1 LKRQTANGK
10 RQTANG
16 KQQTA
21 DGEVIMFD
29 VKMLTQLVGDTVR
42 KDVDSLVGCITLL
55 ASDAGL
61 QAVLW
66 EPHRRLIGG
75 ALDAVVV
82 DEAHAVIVEVE
93 RQLGEYFEGVRTV
106 FDVPLDLQGTDFQ
119 KRVWEQLLAIPYG
132 ETRSYGDLARALGD
146 PQMAQAV
153 GAANGNNPVSI
164 IVPCHRVVGASGAL
178 TGYAGGVDVK
188 AKLLALER
196 KHALVGQIDL
206 F

>member
-1 LKRQTANGK
+1 
-10 RQTANG
+10 
-16 KQQTA
+16 
-21 DGEVIMFD
+21 MFD
-29 VKMLTQLVGDTVR
+29 GKMLQQLVGETVR
-42 KDVDSLVGCITLL
+42 KDVDSPVGSITLL

-66 EPHRRLIGG
+66 EPHRRLVGEG
-75 ALDAVVV
+75 LDAIVV
-82 DEAHAVIVEVE
+82 DEAHGVVVEAE
-93 RQLGEYFEGVRTV
+93 RQLGEYFEGVRMV

-119 KRVWEQLLAIPYG
+119 KRVWAQLLEIPYG

-153 GAANGNNPVSI
+153 GAANGNNPISI
-164 IVPCHRVVGASGAL
+164 VVPCHRVVGASGAL

>member
-1 LKRQTANGK
+1 MADGRRQTANGEM
-10 RQTANG
+10 
-16 KQQTA
+16 
-21 DGEVIMFD
+21 DMFD
-29 VKMLTQLVGDTVR
+29 GKMLQQLVGETVR
-42 KDVDSLVGCITLL
+42 KDVDSPVGCITLL

-66 EPHRRLIGG
+66 EPHRRLVGKG
-75 ALDAVVV
+75 LDAIVV
-82 DEAHAVIVEVE
+82 DEAHGVIVEAE
-93 RQLGEYFEGVRTV
+93 RQLGEYFEGARTV

-119 KRVWEQLLAIPYG
+119 KRVWAQLLEIPYG

-153 GAANGNNPVSI
+153 GAANGNNPISI
-164 IVPCHRVVGASGAL
+164 VVPCHRVVGASGAL